1 MQEIGKSTLYALI
14 INNKKYTFYLLTIK
28 IFKMHFDALKE
39 GLVKI
44 EDSWN
49 VTRKVRYNL
58 TKIISDIERELKVY
72 E

>member
-1 MQEIGKSTLYALI
+1 
-14 INNKKYTFYLLTIK
+14 LLTIK